1 MKFNLIDRIL
11 ELTPGE
17 GIRAHKALTAS
28 EEYLADHFPSFPVM
42 PGVLML
48 ECMVQAA
55 GWLVRA
61 TNGFAHSMITL
72 REARNVTYKSFVP
85 PGRVLEI
92 IVESQSIEDSGSR
105 FVGKGFCDGVEVV
118 KARFDLRH
126 TNLADRDPAMAEA
139 DVELIDHARRQF
151 ALIGGEALVSAAGA
165 VHQ

>member
-17 GIRAHKALTAS
+17 RIRAHKALTTS
-28 EEYLADHFPSFPVM
+28 EEYLADHFPTFPVM

-48 ECMVQAA
+48 ECMVQA
-55 GWLVRA
+55 GCWLVRA
-61 TNGFAHSMITL
+61 TEDFAHSMITL
-72 REARNVTYKSFVP
+72 GEARNVTYKSFVS

-92 IVESQSIEDSGSR
+92 MVESQAIETDHSR
-105 FVGKGFCDGVEVV
+105 FTGKGFCGDVEVV

-126 TNLADRDPAMAEA
+126 TNLADQDPALAEA
-139 DVELIDHARRQF
+139 DVELIQHARREF
-151 ALIGGEALVSAAGA
+151 AVVGGEALISAAGA